1 MNKKLYVPVIIAAM
15 VFLSI
20 WIAYGQG
27 QKNTP
32 GRQAW
37 EYKSIIIVRAARTNA
52 EFSDWAETSGE
63 VAKQLSLPI
72 SVPAKLK
79 DLGDQGWELVSVTP
93 VSNNTCPECGGFT
106 SQISYWLKR
115 PK

>member
-1 MNKKLYVPVIIAAM
+1 MNKKLYLPIIIAALVLTM
-15 VFLSI
+15 
-20 WIAYGQG
+20 WIVYGKG

-37 EYKSIIIVRAARTNA
+37 EYKSIIIVRSAKTNA
-52 EFSDWAETSGE
+52 EFSDWAEISGE
-63 VAKQLSLPI
+63 VVKQLPLPV
-72 SVPAKLK
+72 SVPAKAK

-93 VSNNTCPECGGFT
+93 ISNNTCPDCGGFT
-106 SQISYWLKR
+106 SQIIYWLKR